1 MYLKFGVPKVLRVKH
16 ALGTLGTSHFRHFSI
31 YLSQFFNIMLIR
43 IYNENPNPK
52 QIRQIVD
59 LLDEGGIII
68 YPTDTVYAMGCDI
81 LATKSIEKIARF
93 KGLNPKNP
101 ELSLI
106 FHDMSQLSEYTIIRD
121 NTIFK
126 LLKRNLP
133 GPFTF
138 IVQANNQIPKL
149 FKNKK
154 KTVGIRIPDNNIVL
168 ELVRELGR
176 PIITKSIHDPDEVIE
191 YTTDPEL
198 IYEKYGDF
206 TDTVIDGG
214 FGRNEASTIVDC
226 TGEEIQILRQGLG
239 ILEL

>member
-1 MYLKFGVPKVLRVKH
+1 
-16 ALGTLGTSHFRHFSI
+16 
-31 YLSQFFNIMLIR
+31 MLIR

-52 QIRQIVD
+52 HIRQIVD
-59 LLDEGGIII
+59 LLEVGGIII

-93 KGLNPKNP
+93 KELNPKNP
-101 ELSLI
+101 DLSLI

-121 NTIFK
+121 NNIFK

-168 ELVRELGR
+168 ELVKELGR
-176 PIITKSIHDPDEVIE
+176 PIITTSIHDPDEVIE

-198 IYEKYGDF
+198 IHEKFNEFAD
-206 TDTVIDGG
+206 VIVDGG
-214 FGRNEASTIVDC
+214 YGKNEASTIVDC
-226 TGEEIQILRQGLG
+226 TGDEIEILRQGLG
-239 ILEL
+239 VLER

>member
-1 MYLKFGVPKVLRVKH
+1 
-16 ALGTLGTSHFRHFSI
+16 
-31 YLSQFFNIMLIR
+31 MLIR
-43 IYNENPNPK
+43 LFNDNPNQK
-52 QIRQIVD
+52 HIRQIVD
-59 LLDEGGIII
+59 LLENGAIII

-81 LATKSIEKIARF
+81 KASKSIEKIARF

-101 ELSLI
+101 DLSLI

-121 NTIFK
+121 NNIFK

-138 IVQANNQIPKL
+138 IVKANNQIPKL

-168 ELVRELGR
+168 QLVSELGR
-176 PIITKSIHDPDEVIE
+176 PIITTSIHDPDEIIE

-198 IYEKYGDF
+198 IHEKYSDF
-206 TDTVIDGG
+206 VDAVLDGG
-214 FGRNEASTIVDC
+214 FGNNEASTIVDC
-226 TGEEIQILRQGLG
+226 TGDEIEILRQGLG
-239 ILEL
+239 ILEM

>member
-1 MYLKFGVPKVLRVKH
+1 
-16 ALGTLGTSHFRHFSI
+16 
-31 YLSQFFNIMLIR
+31 MLIR
-43 IYNENPNPK
+43 IYNENPNARH
-52 QIRQIVD
+52 IRQIID
-59 LLDEGGIII
+59 LLEDGGIII

-81 LATKSIEKIARF
+81 LATKSIEKIARL

-138 IVQANNQIPKL
+138 IVQANSQIPKL

-176 PIITKSIHDPDEVIE
+176 PIITTSIHDPDEVIE

-198 IYEKYGDF
+198 IYEKYSDIA
-206 TDTVIDGG
+206 DVIIDGG
-214 FGRNEASTIVDC
+214 FGKNEASTIVDC
-226 TGEEIQILRQGLG
+226 TGEEIEIIRQGLG
-239 ILEL
+239 ILEQ

>member
-1 MYLKFGVPKVLRVKH
+1 
-16 ALGTLGTSHFRHFSI
+16 
-31 YLSQFFNIMLIR
+31 MLIR
-43 IYNENPNPK
+43 IYNDNPNHRH
-52 QIRQIVD
+52 IRRVVD
-59 LLDEGGIII
+59 LLETGGIII

-81 LATKSIEKIARF
+81 KATKSIEKIARF
-93 KGLNPKNP
+93 KGLNPSNP
-101 ELSLI
+101 DLSLI

-121 NTIFK
+121 NTLFK

-154 KTVGIRIPDNNIVL
+154 KTVGIRIPENNIVL
-168 ELVRELGR
+168 ELVKELGR
-176 PIITKSIHDPDEVIE
+176 PIITTSIHDPDEVIE

-198 IYEKYGDF
+198 IFEKYCDF
-206 TDTVIDGG
+206 ADAVIDGG
-214 FGRNEASTIVDC
+214 YGNNEASTIVDC
-226 TGEEIQILRQGLG
+226 TGEEIEIVRQGLG

>member
-1 MYLKFGVPKVLRVKH
+1 LAKL
-16 ALGTLGTSHFRHFSI
+16 
-31 YLSQFFNIMLIR
+31 LSSMLIR
-43 IYNENPNPK
+43 VFNENPNPK
-52 QIRQIVD
+52 HIRQIVD
-59 LLDEGGIII
+59 LLEDGGIII

-81 LATKSIEKIARF
+81 MATKSIEKIARF

-106 FHDMSQLSEYTIIRD
+106 FHDMSQLSEYTVIRD

-138 IVQANNQIPKL
+138 IVQANSQIPKL
-149 FKNKK
+149 FRNKK
-154 KTVGIRIPDNNIVL
+154 KTVGIRIPDNKIVL

-176 PIITKSIHDPDEVIE
+176 PIITTSIHDQDEVIE

-198 IYEKYGDF
+198 IYEKYREFADA
-206 TDTVIDGG
+206 VIDGG
-214 FGRNEASTIVDC
+214 FGKNEASTIVDC
-226 TGEEIQILRQGLG
+226 TGEEIEIIRQGPG
-239 ILEL
+239 VVEW

>member
-1 MYLKFGVPKVLRVKH
+1 MPL
-16 ALGTLGTSHFRHFSI
+16 ALQSLFSI
-31 YLSQFFNIMLIR
+31 FVAILNNMLIR
-43 IYNENPNPK
+43 IYNENPNPRH
-52 QIRQIVD
+52 IRQIVD
-59 LLDEGGIII
+59 LLESGGIII

-81 LATKSIEKIARF
+81 RATKSIEKIARF
-93 KGLNPKNP
+93 KGLNPRNP

-106 FHDMSQLSEYTIIRD
+106 FHDMSQLSEYTIVRD
-121 NTIFK
+121 NNIFK

-176 PIITKSIHDPDEVIE
+176 PIITSSIHDQDEVVE
-191 YTTDPEL
+191 YITDPEL

-206 TDTVIDGG
+206 TDAVIDGG
-214 FGRNEASTIVDC
+214 FGKNEASTVVDC
-226 TGEEIQILRQGLG
+226 TGEEIEILRQGPG
-239 ILEL
+239 ILEF

>member
-1 MYLKFGVPKVLRVKH
+1 
-16 ALGTLGTSHFRHFSI
+16 
-31 YLSQFFNIMLIR
+31 MLIR
-43 IYNENPNPK
+43 LYNENPNPR

-59 LLDEGGIII
+59 VLEAGGIII
-68 YPTDTVYAMGCDI
+68 YPTDTIYAMGCDI

-93 KGLNPKNP
+93 KGLDPKKP

-154 KTVGIRIPDNNIVL
+154 KTVGIRIPDNNITL

-176 PIITKSIHDPDEVIE
+176 PIITSSIRDQDEVIE
-191 YTTDPEL
+191 YSTDPEL
-198 IYEKYGDF
+198 IYEKYNDIA
-206 TDTVIDGG
+206 DIVIDGG
-214 FGRNEASTIVDC
+214 YGSNEASTVVDC
-226 TGEEIQILRQGLG
+226 TGEEIEIVRQGLG
-239 ILEL
+239 VLEL